1 MSIGHWIKRQN
12 KYTIFLIAFGLFFL
26 DEYIDSLVGPQVNIS
41 FFHLIP
47 IFLIV
52 WNSGFWAGTAYSVF
66 CTIVIG
72 WVETIQGGH
81 AFTGPL
87 LFNACANLVFYA
99 SFSLVLDKLNKNLEV
114 ITRMAERDGLTGLLN
129 FNAFIQKAERALDG
143 AIIRKEPVTVAY
155 FDVDNFKKINDSL
168 GHREG
173 DEVLR
178 MVGKA
183 PLALLRETDLFGR
196 VGGDEFVILLPGLSP
211 EQAGKKLSE
220 IFELLGRSLWEKQKT
235 VTFSL
240 GAVTFLPP
248 PPNCKNAIH
257 EADQLMY
264 QAKRN
269 GKNRLLHNVMSGE
282 RFSPV

>member
-1 MSIGHWIKRQN
+1 MGIGDWIKRQN
-12 KYTIFLIAFGLFFL
+12 KATIYLIALGLFFL

-52 WNSGFWAGTAYSVF
+52 WNSGFWTGTAYSIF
-66 CTIVIG
+66 CTVVSG
-72 WVETIQGGH
+72 WVESIQDGH

-87 LFNACANLVFYA
+87 LFNACANLVFYI

-114 ITRMAERDGLTGLLN
+114 ITRMAEKDGLTGLLN
-129 FNAFIQKAERALDG
+129 FNAFIQRAERALDA
-143 AIIRKEPVTVAY
+143 AILRKEPVTVAY

-178 MVGKA
+178 LIGKA
-183 PLALLRETDLFGR
+183 PLALLGADDLYGR
-196 VGGDEFVILLPGLSP
+196 VGGDEFVILLPGLTP
-211 EQAGKKLSE
+211 VLAGKKMRD
-220 IFELLGRSLWEKQKT
+220 IFDRLGKGLWDQGKQ

-240 GAVTFLPP
+240 GSVTFLPP

-264 QAKRN
+264 QAKRD
-269 GKNRLLHNVMSGE
+269 GKNRYLHQTRAGGSVQ
-282 RFSPV
+282 

>member
-1 MSIGHWIKRQN
+1 MSVGDWIKRQN
-12 KYTIFLIAFGLFFL
+12 KATVFLIALSLFL
-26 DEYIDSLVGPQVNIS
+26 VDETIDYITGPDVNIS

-52 WNSGFWAGTAYSVF
+52 WNSGFWAGTAYSFF
-66 CTIVIG
+66 CTVVIE
-72 WVETIQGGH
+72 WVEVVQTGH
-81 AFTGPL
+81 AFAGAQF
-87 LFNACANLVFYA
+87 FNACANMVFFTA
-99 SFSLVLDKLNKNLEV
+99 FSFVLDKLNKNLEV
-114 ITRMAERDGLTGLLN
+114 ITRMAERDGLTNLLN
-129 FNAFIQKAERALDG
+129 FNAFIQRAEQALVE
-143 AIIRKEPVTVAY
+143 AIHRQESVTVAY

-178 MVGKA
+178 MVGHA
-183 PLALLRETDLFGR
+183 PLALLRETDLYGR

-211 EQAGKKLSE
+211 EEAGKKLSE
-220 IFELLGRSLWEKQKT
+220 IFERLGRSLWEKQKT

-282 RFSPV
+282 RFGPA